1 MSHTPSTSTPPATA
15 ALSWLRQEPTV
26 LAGAVAEI
34 IARTEAKVGHRR
46 NAQLVLAHNPPLL
59 IAQDALSRALNQPEI
74 SDLSPREREL
84 IAVVVSVENRCA
96 PCIFAHTAT
105 LRKLSGDPLWVGL
118 LEVNYRHANLTGRER
133 ALADYAWKITR
144 AAQDI
149 VPADLQPLRQEG
161 LSEPAILEA
170 AAIAAYFNYSN
181 RLNSALGILP
191 NAEAYGEAR

>member
-1 MSHTPSTSTPPATA
+1 MTDITSTSAIPSAA
-15 ALSWLRQEPTV
+15 ALSWLQLDSFVPTGEV
-26 LAGAVAEI
+26 DEI
-34 IARTEAKVGHRR
+34 ITRTAAKVGHRR
-46 NAQLVLAHNPPLL
+46 NIQLVLAHNPPVL
-59 IAQDALSRALNQPEI
+59 IAQDALSRALNQPET
-74 SDLSPREREL
+74 SGLSPREREL

-105 LRKLSGDPLWVGL
+105 LRQLSGDPLWVGL
-118 LEVNYRHANLTGRER
+118 LEVNYRHAPLTGRER

-144 AAQDI
+144 APQDI
-149 VPADLQPLRQEG
+149 DSTDLATLRQAG

-181 RLNSALGILP
+181 RLNSALGIRP